1 LAEIDQGLKM
11 NNLYSDPQWWLNEIE
26 HRCRNQKKSSE
37 EYRRANRRLT
47 ALFASSLI
55 ASVSG
60 VGAGICADF
69 QTHTVVRSIA
79 ESVETLAMFI
89 ASLLAGFTIDEWR
102 NRAAILENATLL
114 RPSVFHSLI
123 DEVAKDRRLEPS
135 KIENCYKLVRNG
147 EGQMSKGGDDGL
159 SALKAVIQNVI
170 EKINA

>member
-1 LAEIDQGLKM
+1 
-11 NNLYSDPQWWLNEIE
+11 
-26 HRCRNQKKSSE
+26 
-37 EYRRANRRLT
+37 
-47 ALFASSLI
+47 
-55 ASVSG
+55 
-60 VGAGICADF
+60 
-69 QTHTVVRSIA
+69 
-79 ESVETLAMFI
+79 MFI